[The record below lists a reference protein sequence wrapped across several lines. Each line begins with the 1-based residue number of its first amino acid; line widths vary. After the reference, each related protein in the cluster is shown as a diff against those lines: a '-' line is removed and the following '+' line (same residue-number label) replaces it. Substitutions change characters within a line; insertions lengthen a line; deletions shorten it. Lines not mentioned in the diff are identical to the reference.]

1 MVFVESDLDS
11 LPAEVRFFQNG
22 FVSVP
27 PLQGDVFMTLQLAD
41 LFPGQPDAKRAL
53 TGAAGLLAAVSESGV
68 RSAVAETITVTTTQ
82 QYGPTPL
89 SYDVLFTP
97 IADAT
102 DLVSISAGSVYT
114 GEGPSFTIQAIGSD
128 DTTED
133 LFSESFIPDFF
144 QTVSLASITNNTFT
158 DFSAREIKGLRFTL
172 AQPNP
177 GPQPSLTLPVGTEL
191 VFTAVPE
198 PAVAALLGCG
208 LVAALIGRKL
218 RNLRAAA
225 SAR

>member
-1 MVFVESDLDS
+1 MALRVADG
-11 LPAEVRFFQNG
+11 LPEQR
-22 FVSVP
+22 
-27 PLQGDVFMTLQLAD
+27 D
-41 LFPGQPDAKRAL
+41 GQRGEKRAV
-53 TGAAGLLAAVSESGV
+53 TAAAGLLAAFAGANQG
-68 RSAVAETITVTTTQ
+68 SATAELVTVTTTQ

-97 IADAT
+97 IENAT

-128 DTTED
+128 DTTTD
-133 LFSESFIPDFF
+133 LFFDPFNPDFF
-144 QTVSLASITNNTFT
+144 QNVSLASITNNTFT

-191 VFTAVPE
+191 VFSAVPE
-198 PAVAALLGCG
+198 PAAAMLLGCG
-208 LVAALIGRKL
+208 LAAVLIGRRFRKL
-218 RNLRAAA
+218 RSAA
-225 SAR
+225 SAQ

>member
-1 MVFVESDLDS
+1 MALRVADV
-11 LPAEVRFFQNG
+11 LPGRRDDN
-22 FVSVP
+22 
-27 PLQGDVFMTLQLAD
+27 
-41 LFPGQPDAKRAL
+41 RAV
-53 TGAAGLLAAVSESGV
+53 TAAAGLLAAVSGASPGSV
-68 RSAVAETITVTTTQ
+68 LAELVTVTTTQ

-128 DTTED
+128 DTTVD
-133 LFSESFIPDFF
+133 LFFDPFNSDFF
-144 QTVSLASITNNTFT
+144 QTVPLASITNNTFT

-177 GPQPSLTLPVGTEL
+177 GPRPSLTLPVGTEL
-191 VFTAVPE
+191 VFSAVPE
-198 PAVAALLGCG
+198 PAAAMLLGCG
-208 LVAALIGRKL
+208 LAAVLIGRRFRKL
-218 RNLRAAA
+218 RSAV

>member
-1 MVFVESDLDS
+1 MS
-11 LPAEVRFFQNG
+11 
-22 FVSVP
+22 
-27 PLQGDVFMTLQLAD
+27 LQLAD
-41 LFPGQPDAKRAL
+41 LLPGQPDAKRAL
-53 TGAAGLLAAVSESGV
+53 TGAAGLLAAVSEASV
-68 RSAVAETITVTTTQ
+68 RSAVAETVTVTTTQ

-128 DTTED
+128 DTTVD
-133 LFSESFIPDFF
+133 LFFDPFNPDFF

-172 AQPNP
+172 NQPNP
-177 GPQPSLTLPVGTEL
+177 GP
-191 VFTAVPE
+191 
-198 PAVAALLGCG
+198 PAVAHAPRGHRTRVQRGARTRGGSALGLRAGCSADRPETQKASG
-208 LVAALIGRKL
+208 GGIRTVTTPRPVAAHSPG
-218 RNLRAAA
+218 
-225 SAR
+225 SAKSR

>member
-1 MVFVESDLDS
+1 MAFLV
-11 LPAEVRFFQNG
+11 
-22 FVSVP
+22 
-27 PLQGDVFMTLQLAD
+27 AD
-41 LFPGQPDAKRAL
+41 WIPGQRDERRVATA
-53 TGAAGLLAAVSESGV
+53 AAGLAASV
-68 RSAVAETITVTTTQ
+68 AVANSGSATAELVTVTTTQ

-97 IADAT
+97 IENAV

-128 DTTED
+128 DSTVN
-133 LFSESFIPDFF
+133 LFFDPFNPDFF
-144 QTVSLASITNNTFT
+144 QNVSLASITNNTFT

-191 VFTAVPE
+191 VFSAVPE
-198 PAVAALLGCG
+198 PAAAALLGCG
-208 LVAALIGRKL
+208 LAAVLIGRRFRKL
-218 RNLRAAA
+218 RSAV

>member
-1 MVFVESDLDS
+1 
-11 LPAEVRFFQNG
+11 
-22 FVSVP
+22 
-27 PLQGDVFMTLQLAD
+27 MTLQLAD

-68 RSAVAETITVTTTQ
+68 RSAVAETVTVTTTQ

-128 DTTED
+128 DTTVD
-133 LFSESFIPDFF
+133 LFFDPFNSDFF
-144 QTVSLASITNNTFT
+144 QTVPLASITNNTFT

-191 VFTAVPE
+191 VFTALPE
-198 PAVAALLGCG
+198 PAAAVLLGCG
-208 LVAALIGRKL
+208 LAAVLIGRKL

>member
-1 MVFVESDLDS
+1 L
-11 LPAEVRFFQNG
+11 
-22 FVSVP
+22 
-27 PLQGDVFMTLQLAD
+27 
-41 LFPGQPDAKRAL
+41 
-53 TGAAGLLAAVSESGV
+53 
-68 RSAVAETITVTTTQ
+68 
-82 QYGPTPL
+82 
-89 SYDVLFTP
+89 
-97 IADAT
+97 
-102 DLVSISAGSVYT
+102 YT
-114 GEGPSFTIQAIGSD
+114 GEGPSFTIQAIRSD
-128 DTTED
+128 DTTVD

-198 PAVAALLGCG
+198 PAAAALLGCG
-208 LVAALIGRKL
+208 LVAVLIGRKL

>member
-1 MVFVESDLDS
+1 
-11 LPAEVRFFQNG
+11 
-22 FVSVP
+22 
-27 PLQGDVFMTLQLAD
+27 MTLQLAD
-41 LFPGQPDAKRAL
+41 LLPGQPNAKRAL

-128 DTTED
+128 DTTVD
-133 LFSESFIPDFF
+133 LFFDPFNYDFF

-172 AQPNP
+172 AQPF

-191 VFTAVPE
+191 VFSAVPE
-198 PAVAALLGCG
+198 PAAAVLLGCG
-208 LVAALIGRKL
+208 LAAVLIGRKL

>member
-1 MVFVESDLDS
+1 MALRVADV
-11 LPAEVRFFQNG
+11 LPGRRDDN
-22 FVSVP
+22 
-27 PLQGDVFMTLQLAD
+27 
-41 LFPGQPDAKRAL
+41 RAV
-53 TGAAGLLAAVSESGV
+53 TAAAGLLAAVSGASPGSV
-68 RSAVAETITVTTTQ
+68 MAELVTVTTTQ

-97 IADAT
+97 IENAV
-102 DLVSISAGSVYT
+102 DLVSISQGSVYT

-128 DTTED
+128 NSTVN
-133 LFSESFIPDFF
+133 LFFDSFNPDFF
-144 QTVSLASITNNTFT
+144 QTVTLASITNNTFT

-198 PAVAALLGCG
+198 PAAAMLLGCG
-208 LVAALIGRKL
+208 LAAVLIGRRFRKL
-218 RNLRAAA
+218 RSAV